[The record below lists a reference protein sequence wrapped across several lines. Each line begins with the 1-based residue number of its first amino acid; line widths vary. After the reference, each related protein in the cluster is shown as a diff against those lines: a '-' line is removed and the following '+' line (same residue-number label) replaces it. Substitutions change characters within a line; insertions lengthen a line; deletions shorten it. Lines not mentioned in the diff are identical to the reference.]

1 MNAERPVGETPAAES
16 PVAEAPVGETPV
28 AEIPIES
35 VPETKEER
43 TWSEEIELAGNQLV
57 EQVKEWIAEGNV
69 RKLNINSESGDVF
82 LSVPLTG
89 GALAGGILV
98 LGAPWL
104 ALIAGVAGLLA
115 KVKLEVVRSEPPPA
129 DDDVDI

>member
-1 MNAERPVGETPAAES
+1 MDNEKKGGWKTF
-16 PVAEAPVGETPV
+16 T
-28 AEIPIES
+28 
-35 VPETKEER
+35 
-43 TWSEEIELAGNQLV
+43 EEIEVTGQQLL
-57 EQVKEWIAEGNV
+57 ETINRLIAEGNV
-69 RKLNINSESGDVF
+69 RKLNIKSESGDVF

-89 GALAGGILV
+89 GALAGGIIM

-115 KVKLEVVRSEPPPA
+115 KVRLEIVRSEPPAA